1 MTQVGQYRLLDR
13 LGSSGLSAVYQAQDM
28 ATGSTVALKV
38 LQLGMLDDVSS
49 ADMDTRLQREFAAV
63 ARLIHPGIARVYDI
77 RRDGKTALIAEELV
91 DGPSITAFAAAQ
103 GGFDVTQA
111 VTAAVQILEALE
123 FAHRQAVIHQDL
135 KPSNVLVSH
144 SSRTKITDFGM
155 AKLAARNRDDA
166 GMLVGAMEYMGPEQ
180 FLGRPIDERCDI
192 HAAGTILYQLLTG
205 KSPFADAHNFAM
217 PKVLNWTPPP
227 PSSVKDGLTAAFDR
241 VVARALAK
249 APADRFTSARAF
261 KDDLCVAY
269 AALRGRMPPGT
280 LAPVTSAA
288 HSVASDPDAT
298 RPFVGMAAAPPAA
311 TRGMPP
317 GAPSAPSPAA
327 RGSPLPG
334 RSEYQ
339 HGPGSVGEAA
349 TAHVSSLAA
358 SDDSAPLGRRAGME
372 LAAARAMHD
381 LPERA
386 PASVAP
392 KGPPVDVGRD
402 STRPAAA
409 PSQLPDVVAPV
420 AAEGGRALP
429 ASPAH
434 ALTKLET

>member
-1 MTQVGQYRLLDR
+1 
-13 LGSSGLSAVYQAQDM
+13 
-28 ATGSTVALKV
+28 
-38 LQLGMLDDVSS
+38 
-49 ADMDTRLQREFAAV
+49 
-63 ARLIHPGIARVYDI
+63 
-77 RRDGKTALIAEELV
+77 
-91 DGPSITAFAAAQ
+91 
-103 GGFDVTQA
+103 
-111 VTAAVQILEALE
+111 
-123 FAHRQAVIHQDL
+123 VIHQDL

-155 AKLAARNRDDA
+155 AKLAARNGDDA
-166 GMLVGAMEYMGPEQ
+166 GMLVGAMEYMAPEQ
-180 FLGRPIDERCDI
+180 FLGRPIGERCDI
-192 HAAGTILYQLLTG
+192 HASGTILYQLLTG

-249 APADRFTSARAF
+249 APADRFASARAF

-269 AALRGRMPPGT
+269 AALRGRMPPET

-317 GAPSAPSPAA
+317 GAQSAPSPAA

-339 HGPGSVGEAA
+339 RGPGSVGEAA

-358 SDDSAPLGRRAGME
+358 SDAAAPLARRAGME
-372 LAAARAMHD
+372 LAAATAMLD

-386 PASVAP
+386 PASVPP

-409 PSQLPDVVAPV
+409 PSQPPDVVAPV
-420 AAEGGRALP
+420 AAEGGRAQAIRGATPSPVSGQPVSRRGVPVSSAGRKPLTE
-429 ASPAH
+429 ASIALGGRVLARFIGPIAIIYSRKAAQDAH
-434 ALTKLET
+434 NERAYLERLAAHLADPRERADFFRALRHPS